1 MTELARLRTER
12 QDDTVFAIVD
22 GEVDPSN
29 ARDLGREL
37 TASVPNDAMAMVL
50 DLSDVGYLD
59 SSGVQ
64 MVFEL
69 VERLD
74 ARQQRLAVVVP
85 EGAPARKVLD
95 IVSLDATAPLAET
108 RDEALALLSAPRR

>member
-1 MTELARLRTER
+1 MSELATVGAER
-12 QDDTVFAIVD
+12 EGDLVFATIR

-29 ARDLGREL
+29 ARELGRDL
-37 TASVPNDAMAMVL
+37 TERVPNDAMGVVL

-69 VERLD
+69 AERLE

-85 EGAPARKVLD
+85 EGAPAWRVLD
-95 IVSLDATAPLAET
+95 IVALDATAPLVGT
-108 RDEALALLSAPRR
+108 REEAVDRLGGG